1 MGAAVIAALTAMWR
15 RALPWLVLAAAIL
28 LFILGARRTG
38 EKAGRAAERL
48 ENLGRTNDAHRRML
62 EAGADRPRDR
72 ADLVE
77 RLRKGDF

>member
-1 MGAAVIAALTAMWR
+1 MWR
-15 RALPWLVLAAAIL
+15 RALPWLALAAAML

-38 EKAGRAAERL
+38 EKAGRAAARL
-48 ENLGRTNDAHRRML
+48 ESTERTNDALRRML

-72 ADLVE
+72 DDLVE